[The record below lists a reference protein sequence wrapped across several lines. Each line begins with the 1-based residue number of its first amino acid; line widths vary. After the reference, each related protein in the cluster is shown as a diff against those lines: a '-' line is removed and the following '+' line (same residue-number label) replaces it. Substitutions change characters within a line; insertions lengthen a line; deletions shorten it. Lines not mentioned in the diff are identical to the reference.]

1 MALPSFSMRD
11 LLEAG
16 AHFGHQTHRWNPKME
31 EYIFGMRNGIHIIDL
46 SQTVPLLHQALV
58 KVSETVAGGGRV
70 LFVGTKRQAS
80 ELVQDAAARSAQY
93 YINHRW
99 YGGTLTNWQTITN
112 SIKRLRYLE
121 ELLEGEVHG
130 FTKKELLH
138 LTRERDKLQQAIG
151 GIKDMGGIP
160 DLLFVIDTNKESIAV
175 AEARKLHIPVIA
187 VLDSNSDPNGIAYP
201 VPGNDDAGR
210 AIALY
215 CDLMARA
222 ALDGIERATA
232 AAGGDIGA
240 AEEPEM
246 ETLPEEPEVQAAPVA
261 EASPEAGPVV
271 QPEAAEADVAAAEAA
286 PAQAPDT
293 AREAG
298 PVGDSAFRR
307 LDAPEGEPDD
317 LQKISGVGKVM
328 VDKLNAHGIYHYWQL
343 ATMNEID
350 LAQLDEALDLKGR
363 AARENWIQQATKL
376 MQEQAA

>member
-1 MALPSFSMRD
+1 MALPTFSMRD

-31 EYIFGMRNGIHIIDL
+31 EYIFGVRNGIHIIDL

-80 ELVQDAAARSAQY
+80 ELVQDSAARSAQY

-121 ELLEGEVHG
+121 DLLEGEVHG
-130 FTKKELLH
+130 FTKKELLG

-175 AEARKLHIPVIA
+175 AEARKLNIPVIA
-187 VLDSNSDPNGIAYP
+187 ILDSNSDPDGIAYP

-222 ALDGIERATA
+222 ALDGIEKATA
-232 AAGGDIGA
+232 MAGGDVGEA
-240 AEEPEM
+240 VEPQM
-246 ETLPEEPEVQAAPVA
+246 QTLPEEPEVQAAPVA
-261 EASPEAGPVV
+261 EATPEAGPVV
-271 QPEAAEADVAAAEAA
+271 QEEAAEADLEAAETMPGEVSGQAAAPAAAAE
-286 PAQAPDT
+286 T
-293 AREAG
+293 G
-298 PVGDSAFRR
+298 FR
-307 LDAPEGEPDD
+307 LLSAPEGEPDD
-317 LQKISGVGKVM
+317 LQKISGLGKVM
-328 VDKLNAHGIYHYWQL
+328 AEKLNAHGIYHFWQI
-343 ATMNEID
+343 ANMSADD
-350 LAQLDEALDLKGR
+350 LAKVDEELGLQGR
-363 AARENWIQQATKL
+363 PERDGWIDQARTL
-376 MQEQAA
+376 MQEEAA

>member
-31 EYIFGMRNGIHIIDL
+31 PYIFGTRNGIHIVDL
-46 SQTVPLLHQALV
+46 SQTVPLLHQALL

-80 ELVQDAAARSAQY
+80 ELVADAARRSAQY

-121 ELLEGEVHG
+121 GLLEGDVHG
-130 FTKKELLH
+130 FTKKELLG
-138 LTRERDKLQQAIG
+138 LTRERDKLEQAIG

-187 VLDSNSDPNGIAYP
+187 ILDSNSDPDGIAYP

-222 ALDGIERATA
+222 ALDGIEKATA
-232 AAGGDIGA
+232 SAGGDMGA
-240 AEEPEM
+240 AVEPQM
-246 ETLPEEPEVQAAPVA
+246 EALPEEPEVQPAPVA

-271 QPEAAEADVAAAEAA
+271 QPEAAEADIAATQAA
-286 PAQAPDT
+286 PADAGS
-293 AREAG
+293 EAG
-298 PVGDSAFRR
+298 PVGASAFRR
-307 LDAPEGEPDD
+307 IDAPEGEPDD
-317 LQKISGVGKVM
+317 LQKISGIGKVM

-343 ATMNEID
+343 ANMNETD

-363 AARENWIQQATKL
+363 AARENWVQQASEL

>member
-1 MALPSFSMRD
+1 MALPTFNMRE

-31 EYIFGMRNGIHIIDL
+31 PYIFGTRNGIHIVDL

-80 ELVQDAAARSAQY
+80 ELVADAARRSAQY

-121 ELLEGEVHG
+121 GLLEGEVHG
-130 FTKKELLH
+130 FTKKELLG
-138 LTRERDKLQQAIG
+138 LTRERDKLEQAIG

-160 DLLFVIDTNKESIAV
+160 DLLFVIDTNKEAIAV

-187 VLDSNSDPNGIAYP
+187 VLDSNCDPDGIAYP

-222 ALDGIERATA
+222 ALDGIGQAAA

-240 AEEPEM
+240 AVEPQM
-246 ETLPEEPEVQAAPVA
+246 EALPEEPEVAPAPVA
-261 EASPEAGPVV
+261 EANPDAGQVA
-271 QPEAAEADVAAAEAA
+271 QAKATEADIAAAQGA
-286 PAQAPDT
+286 PAEG
-293 AREAG
+293 ARDAG
-298 PVGDSAFRR
+298 PVGASVFRR

-317 LQKISGVGKVM
+317 LQKIGGVGKVM
-328 VDKLNAHGIYHYWQL
+328 VDKLNAHGVYHYWQL
-343 ATMNEID
+343 ANMNETD

-363 AARENWIQQATKL
+363 AGRENWVQQATEL

>member
-1 MALPSFSMRD
+1 MRD

-31 EYIFGMRNGIHIIDL
+31 PFIFGQRNGIHIVDL
-46 SQTVPLLHQALV
+46 SQTVPLLHQALL

-80 ELVQDAAARSAQY
+80 DLVADSARRSAQY

-121 ELLEGEVHG
+121 DLLEGEVHG
-130 FTKKELLH
+130 FTKRELLG
-138 LTRERDKLQQAIG
+138 LTRDRDKLHQAIG

-175 AEARKLHIPVIA
+175 AEAKKLHIPVIA
-187 VLDSNSDPNGIAYP
+187 VLDSNSDPDGIAYP

-222 ALDGIERATA
+222 ALDGIEKAA
-232 AAGGDIGA
+232 SAAGGDMGA
-240 AEEPEM
+240 AVEPQMEE
-246 ETLPEEPEVQAAPVA
+246 LPEEPEVQATPVA
-261 EASPEAGPVV
+261 EASPEASPVV
-271 QPEAAEADVAAAEAA
+271 QAEAAEADAEAA
-286 PAQAPDT
+286 ESAPAPETAAP
-293 AREAG
+293 AAG
-298 PVGDSAFRR
+298 PVGDTAFRR
-307 LDAPEGEPDD
+307 LDAPQGEADD

-328 VDKLNAHGIYHYWQL
+328 VDKLNGYGIYHYWQI
-343 ATMNEID
+343 ASMNEMD
-350 LAQLDEALDLKGR
+350 LARLDEELDLKGR
-363 AARENWIQQATKL
+363 AQREGWL
-376 MQEQAA
+376 DQAAKLTQEEMV

>member
-1 MALPSFSMRD
+1 MALPTFSMRE

-31 EYIFGMRNGIHIIDL
+31 PFIFGQRNGIHIVDL
-46 SQTVPLLHQALV
+46 SQTVPLLHQALL

-80 ELVQDAAARSAQY
+80 DLVADAAKRSAQY

-121 ELLEGEVHG
+121 SLLEGEVHG
-130 FTKKELLH
+130 FTKRELLG
-138 LTRERDKLQQAIG
+138 LTRERDKLHQAIG

-187 VLDSNSDPNGIAYP
+187 ILDSNSNPDGIAYP

-222 ALDGIERATA
+222 ALDGIEKAAA
-232 AAGGDIGA
+232 AAGGDMGA
-240 AEEPEM
+240 AVEPQA
-246 ETLPEEPEVQAAPVA
+246 ETLPEEPEVQATPVA
-261 EASPEAGPVV
+261 EASPEASPVV
-271 QPEAAEADVAAAEAA
+271 QAEAAEAEAEAA
-286 PAQAPDT
+286 ENAPAPETAAP
-293 AREAG
+293 AAG
-298 PVGDSAFRR
+298 PVSKTAFRR
-307 LDAPEGEPDD
+307 LDAPQGEADD

-328 VDKLNAHGIYHYWQL
+328 ADKLNGYGIYHFWQI
-343 ATMNEID
+343 AGMNEMD
-350 LAQLDEALDLKGR
+350 LAQLDEELALKGR
-363 AARENWIQQATKL
+363 AQREDWLDQAAKL
-376 MQEQAA
+376 MQEEMV

>member
-1 MALPSFSMRD
+1 MALPTFSMRE

-31 EYIFGMRNGIHIIDL
+31 PFIFGQRNGIHIVDL

-80 ELVQDAAARSAQY
+80 DLVADSARRSAQY

-121 ELLEGEVHG
+121 ELLEGDVHG
-130 FTKKELLH
+130 FTKRELLG

-175 AEARKLHIPVIA
+175 AEARKLNIPVIA
-187 VLDSNSDPNGIAYP
+187 VLDSNSDPDGIAFP

-222 ALDGIERATA
+222 ALDGIEKATA
-232 AAGGDIGA
+232 MAGGDMGA
-240 AEEPEM
+240 AVEPSV
-246 ETLPEEPEVQAAPVA
+246 ETLPETPEVQPAPVA
-261 EASPEAGPVV
+261 EATPEAGPVV
-271 QPEAAEADVAAAEAA
+271 QEEAAKADVEAAEMA
-286 PAQAPDT
+286 PPDT
-293 AREAG
+293 ASAPGAAG
-298 PVGDSAFRR
+298 GFHR
-307 LDAPEGEPDD
+307 LDAPQGEADD
-317 LQKISGVGKVM
+317 LQKITGVGKVM
-328 VDKLNAHGIYHYWQL
+328 AERLNAHGIYHFWQI
-343 ATMNEID
+343 ANMSAED
-350 LAQLDEALDLKGR
+350 LAKVDEELGLQGR
-363 AARENWIQQATKL
+363 PQRDGWIDQAAKL
-376 MQEQAA
+376 MQEEAA

>member
-1 MALPSFSMRD
+1 MALPTFNMRE

-31 EYIFGMRNGIHIIDL
+31 PFIFGVRNGIHIVDL

-80 ELVQDAAARSAQY
+80 ELVADAAARSAQY

-121 ELLEGEVHG
+121 DLLEGDVHG
-130 FTKKELLH
+130 FTKRELLG

-160 DLLFVIDTNKESIAV
+160 DLLFVIDTNKEAIAV

-187 VLDSNSDPNGIAYP
+187 VLDSNSDPDGIAYP

-222 ALDGIERATA
+222 ALDGIEKATA
-232 AAGGDIGA
+232 AAGGDMGA
-240 AEEPEM
+240 AVEPQA
-246 ETLPEEPEVQAAPVA
+246 ETLPEEPEVQATPVA
-261 EASPEAGPVV
+261 EASPEASPVV
-271 QPEAAEADVAAAEAA
+271 QAEAAEAEAEAA
-286 PAQAPDT
+286 ESAPAPEPAAP
-293 AREAG
+293 AAG
-298 PVGDSAFRR
+298 PVGDTAFRT
-307 LDAPEGEPDD
+307 LDAPQGEADD

-328 VDKLNAHGIYHYWQL
+328 VDKLNGYGIYHFWQI
-343 ATMNEID
+343 ASMNEMD
-350 LAQLDEALDLKGR
+350 LARLDEELGLKGR
-363 AARENWIQQATKL
+363 AQREGWLDQAAKL
-376 MQEQAA
+376 MQEELV

>member
-1 MALPSFSMRD
+1 MALPTFNMRE

-31 EYIFGMRNGIHIIDL
+31 PYIFGVRNGIHIVDL

-80 ELVQDAAARSAQY
+80 ELVADAAARSAQY

-121 ELLEGEVHG
+121 ELLEGDVHG
-130 FTKKELLH
+130 FTKRELLG

-160 DLLFVIDTNKESIAV
+160 DLLFVIDTNKEAIAV

-187 VLDSNSDPNGIAYP
+187 VLDSNSDPDGIAYP

-222 ALDGIERATA
+222 ALDGIEKATA
-232 AAGGDIGA
+232 AAGGDMGA
-240 AEEPEM
+240 AVEPQA
-246 ETLPEEPEVQAAPVA
+246 ETLPEEPEVQATPVA
-261 EASPEAGPVV
+261 EASPEASPVV
-271 QPEAAEADVAAAEAA
+271 QAEAAEAEAEAA
-286 PAQAPDT
+286 ESAPAPEPAAP
-293 AREAG
+293 AAG
-298 PVGDSAFRR
+298 PVGDTAFRT
-307 LDAPEGEPDD
+307 LDAPQGDADD

-328 VDKLNAHGIYHYWQL
+328 VDKLNGYGIYHFWQI
-343 ATMNEID
+343 ASMNEMD
-350 LAQLDEALDLKGR
+350 LARLDEELGLKGR
-363 AARENWIQQATKL
+363 AQREGWLDQAAKL
-376 MQEQAA
+376 MQEELV

>member
-31 EYIFGMRNGIHIIDL
+31 EFIFGVRNGIHIIDL

-80 ELVQDAAARSAQY
+80 ELVSDAAARSAQY

-121 ELLEGEVHG
+121 SLLEGEVHG
-130 FTKKELLH
+130 FTKKELLG

-187 VLDSNSDPNGIAYP
+187 ILDSNSDPDGIAYP

-215 CDLMARA
+215 CDLVARA
-222 ALDGIERATA
+222 ALDGIEKATA
-232 AAGGDIGA
+232 MAGGDMGA
-240 AEEPEM
+240 AVEPQAEA
-246 ETLPEEPEVQAAPVA
+246 LPEVPEVQAEPVA

-271 QPEAAEADVAAAEAA
+271 QPEAAEADIAAAEAA
-286 PAQAPDT
+286 PGEGNNGKPD
-293 AREAG
+293 G
-298 PVGDSAFRR
+298 FRR
-307 LDAPEGEPDD
+307 LDAPDGDPDD
-317 LQKISGVGKVM
+317 LQKIGGVGK
-328 VDKLNAHGIYHYWQL
+328 KLAERLNEHGIYHYWQI
-343 ATMNEID
+343 ASMSDDD
-350 LAQLDEALDLKGR
+350 LAKVDEALDLKGR
-363 AARENWIQQATKL
+363 AARDGWIDQAKKL
-376 MQEQAA
+376 MQEEAA